1 MTKTAQD
8 YVNEINIQRQKP
20 LEEQVNDLVNATSQL
35 LVSIDKLI
43 KENDTHP

>member
-8 YVNEINIQRQKP
+8 YVNEINIQKAKP
-20 LEEQVNDLVNATSQL
+20 LDEQLNDLKIAGAKL
-35 LVSIDKLI
+35 LVSLDKLI